1 MSRFNEIIISKT
13 PTLVDFYGTWCGPCK
28 MMHPILEDLKK
39 QLGTQLVILKIDVD
53 KNPAVANQFKIQR
66 VPTLMLFKEGK
77 KIWRESVVIPIS
89 ALKAK
94 IHRYL

>member
-1 MSRFNEIIISKT
+1 MSKT
-13 PTLVDFYGTWCGPCK
+13 PRLVDFYATWCGPCK
-28 MMHPILEDLKK
+28 MMHPILEDLKT
-39 QLGTQLVILKIDVD
+39 QLGSQLVILKIDVD
-53 KNPAVANQFKIQR
+53 KNLALANQFKIQS